1 MLLGYKDVPVPVK
14 KTEFGFSR
22 LIRLLIIPLA
32 AAACYAIVEIS
43 IGTFLSLY
51 LADLGIWSKKLGI
64 VFTVFAVGGIV
75 SPYPAGKLADK
86 LGKINVLKGCAFLL
100 LITTFCFN
108 FFDSYLSICV
118 LCFMV
123 GLVAGALYPIAL
135 AHIADIV
142 TPDKMGMANA
152 SFSFFYGL
160 GSIAGPLITGWVIE
174 FSSIKALFY
183 PMTFSTLCLVLIM
196 FFCVKK

>member
-1 MLLGYKDVPVPVK
+1 
-14 KTEFGFSR
+14 
-22 LIRLLIIPLA
+22 
-32 AAACYAIVEIS
+32 
-43 IGTFLSLY
+43 
-51 LADLGIWSKKLGI
+51 
-64 VFTVFAVGGIV
+64 
-75 SPYPAGKLADK
+75 
-86 LGKINVLKGCAFLL
+86 
-100 LITTFCFN
+100 
-108 FFDSYLSICV
+108 
-118 LCFMV
+118 MV